1 MSAFI
6 KQEILGEIAAIE
18 SMERGKLS
26 AYSFKERAD
35 AGTYYKLQR
44 WQDGKNVTRYV
55 PTDEVA
61 AVKAALDGYD
71 QFRQLTERYAQVVID
86 ETRQNIASKKKT
98 PSRRGSSW
106 PRTRK
111 SNG

>member
-1 MSAFI
+1 MNTFI
-6 KQEILGEIAAIE
+6 KQQILGEIAAIE

-26 AYSFKERAD
+26 AYSFKERAA
-35 AGTYYKLQR
+35 AGTYYKLQH
-44 WQDGKNVTRYV
+44 WQEGKNVTRYV
-55 PTDEVA
+55 PTEQVA

-71 QFRQLTERYAQVVID
+71 QFRQLTEKYAQVVID

-98 PSRRGSSW
+98 PSHRGSSW